1 MNGANIINKENSYK
15 DSPVTGKIWI
25 SNNES
30 ERKQLIMDRLNSKD
44 EYKKF
49 TPVKAQT
56 NGHVILTTDLI
67 LDAATRG
74 QLLLEIEEYLKAQID
89 EGITLW
95 LEPVGDKSKLRSL
108 RGIQIKY

>member
-1 MNGANIINKENSYK
+1 MNTANIINKENSYK

-30 ERKQLIMDRLNSKD
+30 ERIQLIIDRLNLKD

-49 TPVKAQT
+49 TPVKAPT

-74 QLLLEIEEYLKAQID
+74 KLLLEMEEYLKAQID
-89 EGITLW
+89 EGIILW
-95 LEPVGDKSKLRSL
+95 LEPVGDKSKLRGL